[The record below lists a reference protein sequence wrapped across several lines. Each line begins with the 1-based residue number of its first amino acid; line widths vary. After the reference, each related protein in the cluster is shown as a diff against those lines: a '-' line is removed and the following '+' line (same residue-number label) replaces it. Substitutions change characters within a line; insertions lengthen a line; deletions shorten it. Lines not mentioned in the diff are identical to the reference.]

1 MGKNCIRKK
10 LVLNEYFSYMEK
22 TRENKSNQAHL
33 YAFFAWAY
41 NYVGKVIIRR
51 FE

>member
-10 LVLNEYFSYMEK
+10 FVSNEYFSYMQK
-22 TRENKSNQAHL
+22 TREKKSNQAHL
-33 YAFFAWAY
+33 YAFFAGAY
-41 NYVGKVIIRR
+41 NYVVKVIIRR

>member
-1 MGKNCIRKK
+1 MGENCIRKK

-33 YAFFAWAY
+33 YAFFA
-41 NYVGKVIIRR
+41 
-51 FE
+51 